1 VFCPPGALSAY
12 RREAIFPI
20 LAKWRGQTF
29 LGNRCAIGEDRAFT
43 NLILKQGYHTAY
55 QRSAV
60 VYTTVPETYKGMC
73 RMFLRWDR
81 SNFRE
86 SWIQLTFMFSR
97 YRRKHRVLP
106 IVDFFVREMEFPLA
120 CIFVPLLLVSICL
133 YPLVL
138 VKFCTAL
145 ALISFILTIYYL
157 RVERDMDFVYGV
169 VYAFYA
175 FLLLKWIRPYAFL
188 TLRDGR
194 WLTR

>member
-1 VFCPPGALSAY
+1 MHHRRRPGLY
-12 RREAIFPI
+12 EPDLR
-20 LAKWRGQTF
+20 
-29 LGNRCAIGEDRAFT
+29 
-43 NLILKQGYHTAY
+43 QGYETVY

-86 SWIQLTFMFSR
+86 SLIQLSFMFKR
-97 YRRKHRVLP
+97 YRRRHRLLP
-106 IVDFFVREMEFPLA
+106 IVDFLVRELEFPLG
-120 CIFVPLLLVSICL
+120 CLFIPLLLVNICL

-138 VKFCTAL
+138 VKFVTAM
-145 ALISFILTIYYL
+145 AVVSFILSAYYISA
-157 RVERDMDFVYGV
+157 ERDMDFVYGV
-169 VYAFYA
+169 IYSFYA
-175 FLLLKWIRPYAFL
+175 FMFVKWIKPYAFL